1 MDRPYVAPSMADP
14 ALETFVLSEET
25 PFDAPAA
32 ARVVERAFGPGRYAK
47 TAERLREGSAPIA
60 GYVLRVSG
68 EVMGSVHLWPIEVGG
83 VRAGFLG
90 PIAVDAAWRGTGAGA
105 VLSEAI
111 IERARQLGLSGV
123 LLVGDRPYFGRF
135 GFEPA
140 PDARLPGPVDQKRVL
155 WLSLDGAV
163 ASGDVRRA

>member
-1 MDRPYVAPSMADP
+1 MADP

-25 PFDAPAA
+25 PFDAAAA

-47 TAERLREGSAPIA
+47 TAERLREGSEPVA
-60 GYVLRVSG
+60 GYVLRVAG

-83 VRAGFLG
+83 LRAGFLG
-90 PIAVDAAWRGTGAGA
+90 PIAVDAPWRGTGAGA
-105 VLSEAI
+105 VLCEAVI
-111 IERARQLGLSGV
+111 ARARDLGLSGV

-140 PDARLPGPVDQKRVL
+140 PDAVLPGPVDPRRVL
-155 WLSLDGAV
+155 WLSLDSSEAQGAV
-163 ASGDVRRA
+163 RRG